1 MTEINRRNF
10 LKVALAASAMTA
22 AVGMMGCSPKSGGE
36 EKAAAASAVEDFVQT
51 ADTATKKWSFEV
63 APDPITEDKI
73 AETIEAD
80 VVVVGC
86 GTSGLMVA
94 NSAAE
99 EGLGSLL
106 FRPRRRPLRAAART
120 TQSIAKRWSGRM
132 STA

>member
-10 LKVALAASAMTA
+10 LKGALAASAMTA

-73 AETIEAD
+73 ARRLRPTW
-80 VVVVGC
+80 
-86 GTSGLMVA
+86 SLLVA
-94 NSAAE
+94 VRRASWWQTP
-99 EGLGSLL
+99 LRKKDSGSLL